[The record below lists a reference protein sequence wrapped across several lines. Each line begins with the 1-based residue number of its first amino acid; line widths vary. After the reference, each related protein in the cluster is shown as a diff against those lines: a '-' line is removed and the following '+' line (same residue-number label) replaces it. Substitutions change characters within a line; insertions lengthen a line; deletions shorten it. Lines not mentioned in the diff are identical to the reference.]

1 MSRKRG
7 LSQFGFTV
15 LVPAILCLAAG
26 IAAAQGPQEA
36 ANTFQVNYYSNFG
49 SSPVATIHIVNPG
62 TAATTLNADG
72 VPTNGS
78 LCADVYVYND
88 DEELLE
94 CCACKLTPDS
104 ERTLSLKLDL
114 LKNPINGR
122 NVTTDGVLKIVS
134 TATVGGICPFPSGD
148 TTITPTPGLTAW
160 GTHTQYNGGGYPETE
175 TEFQAAPLSTFEFE
189 YNERG
194 CSAVAGGSG
203 AGVCTCG
210 YGD

>member
-7 LSQFGFTV
+7 LRQFGFTV

-26 IAAAQGPQEA
+26 VAAAQGPQEPA
-36 ANTFQVNYYSNFG
+36 DTFQVNYYSNYG
-49 SSPVATIHIVNPG
+49 RLVQTIHIVNPG

-72 VPTNGS
+72 VPTNGN
-78 LCADVYVYND
+78 LCADVYVYNN

-94 CCACKLTPDS
+94 CCACALTPDS
-104 ERTLSLKLDL
+104 ERTLSLSFDL

-134 TATVGGICPFPSGD
+134 TAPVAGTCPFPSGD
-148 TTITPTPGLTAW
+148 TTITPTPALRAW
-160 GTHTQYNGGGYPETE
+160 GTHTQINGTGYPETE
-175 TEFQAAPLSTFEFE
+175 TGFQAAPLSSFEFE

-210 YGD
+210 FGD